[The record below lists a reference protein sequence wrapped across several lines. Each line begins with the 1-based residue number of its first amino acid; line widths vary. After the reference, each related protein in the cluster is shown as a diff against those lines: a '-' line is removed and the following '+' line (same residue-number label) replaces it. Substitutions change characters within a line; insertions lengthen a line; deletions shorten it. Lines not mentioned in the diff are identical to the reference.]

1 MAGML
6 VGNVAELESRIGSE
20 IAVGDWITV
29 AQEQIDLFATAT
41 GDHQWIHIDVE
52 RAAAESPFGGT
63 IAHGFLSLSLVAP
76 ILGQLLRFE
85 HLAMSLNYGCEK
97 VRFPSPV
104 PAGSQVRGRGVVV
117 RAERIS
123 EIPDTV
129 QAVIRVSVE
138 IASHAKPACVAESV
152 SRWYF
157 DPLQSAGMRQP

>member
-63 IAHGFLSLSLVAP
+63 IAHGFLSLSLLSKM
-76 ILGQLLRFE
+76 LGGTVGFSTLPRL
-85 HLAMSLNYGCEK
+85 SVNYGLNR
-97 VRFPSPV
+97 VRFIAP
-104 PAGSQVRGRGVVV
+104 V
-117 RAERIS
+117 RAGTRIRPRIVLQGFEPLSTREYQLTWLIKVER
-123 EIPDTV
+123 E
-129 QAVIRVSVE
+129 QE
-138 IASHAKPACVAESV
+138 EKPALVAEWLI
-152 SRWYF
+152 RYY
-157 DPLQSAGMRQP
+157 L

>member
-63 IAHGFLSLSLVAP
+63 IAHGFLSLSLLSKM
-76 ILGQLLRFE
+76 LGGTVGFSTLPRL
-85 HLAMSLNYGCEK
+85 SVNYGLNR
-97 VRFPSPV
+97 VRFIAP
-104 PAGSQVRGRGVVV
+104 V
-117 RAERIS
+117 RAGTRIRPRIVLQGFEPLSTREYQLTWLITVER
-123 EIPDTV
+123 E
-129 QAVIRVSVE
+129 QE
-138 IASHAKPACVAESV
+138 EKPALVAEWLI
-152 SRWYF
+152 RYY
-157 DPLQSAGMRQP
+157 L

>member
-63 IAHGFLSLSLVAP
+63 IAHGFLSLSLLSTGYDSSHQSGPERGSAP
-76 ILGQLLRFE
+76 
-85 HLAMSLNYGCEK
+85 
-97 VRFPSPV
+97 
-104 PAGSQVRGRGVVV
+104 
-117 RAERIS
+117 
-123 EIPDTV
+123 
-129 QAVIRVSVE
+129 
-138 IASHAKPACVAESV
+138 ESFCRD
-152 SRWYF
+152 SNHCL
-157 DPLQSAGMRQP
+157 PGNTN